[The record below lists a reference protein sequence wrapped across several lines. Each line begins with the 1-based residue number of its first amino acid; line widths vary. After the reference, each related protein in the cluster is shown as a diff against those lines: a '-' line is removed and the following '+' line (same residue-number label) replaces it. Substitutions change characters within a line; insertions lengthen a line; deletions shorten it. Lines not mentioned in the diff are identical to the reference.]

1 MTRTVARGAGALAL
15 AVAATVLVAAPA
27 HASAYRYW
35 TYWQA
40 PAGAA
45 TWSFATQGPGTS
57 LPPDGSVEGWSFG
70 VTTTSGSRDDAPSAA
85 PDFASI
91 CGSTPAEAGRKR
103 IALVIDSG
111 PAAVAPDGEL
121 PPDPV
126 ATCVVID
133 EQASG
138 YDVLRSVTEVRTE
151 DGLICGVAG
160 YPARECAPVLD
171 DAEANA
177 LLAAAAAAPT
187 AAAPTATTPGGSTS
201 VAAGGMSTAP
211 DAGTTGTP
219 LATLAVAALLLGGG
233 AVVVAARRRRS
244 RATLPTD
251 SP

>member
-1 MTRTVARGAGALAL
+1 MTMTRTVARSAGALAL
-15 AVAATVLVAAPA
+15 ATVATVLVAAPA
-27 HASAYRYW
+27 QASAYRYW

-45 TWSFATQGPGTS
+45 TWSFATQGPATS
-57 LPPDGSVEGWSFG
+57 LPADGSVEGWSFG
-70 VTTTSGSRDDAPSAA
+70 VTTTSGSRDDAPATA

-91 CGSTPAEAGRKR
+91 CGNMAAEAGRKR

-121 PPDPV
+121 PPAPV
-126 ATCVVID
+126 ATCVVTD

-138 YDVLRSVTEVRTE
+138 YDVLRSIAEVRTE

-171 DAEANA
+171 DAEADA

-187 AAAPTATTPGGSTS
+187 AGAPSATASDGSGAD
-201 VAAGGMSTAP
+201 AAGGMSTTP

-233 AVVVAARRRRS
+233 AVAVASRRRRS
-244 RATLPTD
+244 TATD
-251 SP
+251 SS